1 MYATLTFQLQN
12 GIYDTILKTFLCTR
26 YLSRN
31 KDIRIVYT
39 HTLYSKL
46 ELVKNQLIKGRG
58 APALSEARSAETGQ
72 SAWIWL
78 ISHYDQCLGH
88 SEATIVKANIGHF
101 TLLIKLL
108 LLKPN

>member
-1 MYATLTFQLQN
+1 MEYMIQYSKLFFAHDIYPEIKTLELY
-12 GIYDTILKTFLCTR
+12 I
-26 YLSRN
+26 
-31 KDIRIVYT
+31 

-46 ELVKNQLIKGRG
+46 ELVKNQSIKGRG

>member
-1 MYATLTFQLQN
+1 MYTTLTFQLQN
-12 GIYDTILKTFLCTR
+12 GIYDTILKNFLCTQ

-58 APALSEARSAETGQ
+58 APTLSEARSAETGQ
-72 SAWIWL
+72 SASIWL
-78 ISHYDQCLGH
+78 ISHQCLGH